1 MDKIEQYYRDHSP
14 ELDVLE
20 PDPAS
25 WDHIRR
31 ELDGEHGPGNDPE
44 PKPHS
49 ANRKSLYLLVAAT
62 IALIM
67 TFTFWPRP
75 DTGAIAGENPQA
87 LQVGDPFPELVLDN
101 QFGEAVSLS
110 SLQGKVVLIEFWAS
124 YSKVCTERQCYYFKP
139 IYDQYAEHG
148 FEIYGISVDTN
159 TMAWMNHLE
168 EDGLP
173 WINVQGYYE
182 DSADLE
188 ERFLVQ
194 ELPTTF
200 LLDQSGRI
208 VAKDVGE
215 DDLEDHL
222 ERLLAGDR

>member
-20 PDPAS
+20 PDPTS
-25 WDHIRR
+25 WDHIRQ
-31 ELDGEHGPGNDPE
+31 ELDG
-44 PKPHS
+44 KPP
-49 ANRKSLYLLVAAT
+49 RRYGVWLLVAAS
-62 IALIM
+62 IALIATLFLWPPPQEEGGM
-67 TFTFWPRP
+67 TAKAKP
-75 DTGAIAGENPQA
+75 

-101 QFGEAVSLS
+101 QFGEPVALS
-110 SLQGKVVLIEFWAS
+110 SLQGKVVLVEFWAS
-124 YSKVCTERQCYYFKP
+124 YSKVCTDRQCYYFKP
-139 IYDQYAEHG
+139 VYDQYAEHG

-159 TMAWMNHLE
+159 TMAWMSHLE

-182 DSADLE
+182 DSSALE

-194 ELPTTF
+194 NLPTTF

-208 VAKDVGE
+208 IARDVGE
-215 DDLEDHL
+215 EDLEGHL

>member
-1 MDKIEQYYRDHSP
+1 MDKIEQYYKDHSP
-14 ELDVLE
+14 EMDILD

-25 WDHIRR
+25 WDHIRN
-31 ELDGEHGPGNDPE
+31 ELDGTTRTS
-44 PKPHS
+44 PKSKP
-49 ANRKSLYLLVAAT
+49 NYPKGLYLLVAAT
-62 IALIM
+62 IAFIL
-67 TFTFWPRP
+67 TFTLWPRP
-75 DTGAIAGENPQA
+75 DSEIISESNSKA

-101 QFGEAVSLS
+101 QFGEAVPLS

-148 FEIYGISVDTN
+148 FEIYGISVDTSSK
-159 TMAWMNHLE
+159 AWMSHLE

-182 DSADLE
+182 KGADLE

-222 ERLLAGDR
+222 ERLLAGDK